1 MFGYGWIL
9 FLVEVIGGFK
19 MIFYP
24 DNKTCDYDIED
35 EREEC
40 EDETF

>member
-1 MFGYGWIL
+1 
-9 FLVEVIGGFK
+9 

-35 EREEC
+35 EREEMVYGKRTNR
-40 EDETF
+40 ERETEEFW